1 MMRILRTG
9 LATLALAGAASVLGI
24 RADRCGPCLLARFW
38 PVPADDWQRIG
49 PPTFPESAQ
58 LATRGDLGVAFSG
71 GGTRSAS
78 ASLGQLRGLQR
89 NGWLKQHV
97 RYISAVSG
105 GGWAAVPFTFSKL
118 LDTDLLGQPLDPS
131 QIDRQTV
138 ASTANGAMALAI
150 ANSSLAASGVREAA
164 AILSK
169 QFLPK
174 NIDVLLAQVLALA
187 GQARR
192 EPQRLNK
199 TYARMLGGVFIDPI
213 VEPGTPASTR
223 LFSWDDA
230 TVAEMNA
237 RNPGG
242 LPGNIV
248 TAALDRPFLIV
259 SGTMMSARSD
269 YGYPLLM
276 PVEYTPLY
284 TGVRQS
290 FGGRFGGSYVW
301 SWAYDTREVGQTDGD
316 FVQVRRDADR
326 VFSLADVVASTG
338 AAPQLLLVIGEGFPA
353 NVKTAVQ
360 RSAGAF
366 PSFTHFSVR
375 GGGGAPLLTSELPH
389 GDGGFG
395 DNLGVAPLL
404 ARQVHN
410 VLAFINASTPYF
422 QSDDD
427 LRALFFPVG
436 PPDAGGDKTHSKV
449 FDEAAY
455 SELIRGFEQQRTA
468 GKPLVYCGTNW
479 NVHANA
485 HFNVR
490 QYSGLNI
497 CWFYNGP
504 APAWQ
509 AALKEPVRALVTGHD
524 QTSDGKN
531 FDDFPWF
538 RTFGQNK
545 PHVIQ
550 LTKAQVNL
558 LSNLTEWIVSNDDTV
573 QMIRRALSEPLRAP
587 AATEPAR

>member
-1 MMRILRTG
+1 MRACSG
-9 LATLALAGAASVLGI
+9 
-24 RADRCGPCLLARFW
+24 
-38 PVPADDWQRIG
+38 
-49 PPTFPESAQ
+49 ES
-58 LATRGDLGVAFSG
+58 SS
-71 GGTRSAS
+71 TRSSSREHRPA
-78 ASLGQLRGLQR
+78 RGCSR
-89 NGWLKQHV
+89 G
-97 RYISAVSG
+97 
-105 GGWAAVPFTFSKL
+105 T
-118 LDTDLLGQPLDPS
+118 T
-131 QIDRQTV
+131 
-138 ASTANGAMALAI
+138 
-150 ANSSLAASGVREAA
+150 
-164 AILSK
+164 
-169 QFLPK
+169 
-174 NIDVLLAQVLALA
+174 
-187 GQARR
+187 RR
-192 EPQRLNK
+192 
-199 TYARMLGGVFIDPI
+199 
-213 VEPGTPASTR
+213 
-223 LFSWDDA
+223 
-230 TVAEMNA
+230 
-237 RNPGG
+237 
-242 LPGNIV
+242 
-248 TAALDRPFLIV
+248 
-259 SGTMMSARSD
+259 
-269 YGYPLLM
+269 
-276 PVEYTPLY
+276 LY

-366 PSFTHFSVR
+366 PYFTHFSVR